1 MTFHTCFRASKSTAR
16 HLNMWYYNHRCVR
29 ASGMPEYC
37 LVMQLHSIMV
47 MWYSCSIHLVVCI
60 TGSVERDNPDSHL
73 EFQTVTGLRVLHE
86 GACLWSC
93 VFRWVW
99 SAGRWAWLRPAGTPA
114 VPARPCETLW
124 RVCVDTASHTSWWA
138 PSERL
143 REEISDR
150 DEQLTFWVNYA

>member
-60 TGSVERDNPDSHL
+60 TSSVERDNPDSHL

-99 SAGRWAWLRPAGTPA
+99 SAGQVGVAQACRYSGCTRATLRNSLACVRGHCISHQLMGTIWAPAGRDF
-114 VPARPCETLW
+114 RP
-124 RVCVDTASHTSWWA
+124 WWTINI
-138 PSERL
+138 L
-143 REEISDR
+143 G
-150 DEQLTFWVNYA
+150 

>member
-60 TGSVERDNPDSHL
+60 TGSGGTWQSRFTPRIPNSYWA
-73 EFQTVTGLRVLHE
+73 GVLHE

-93 VFRWVW
+93 VFRWCGQRGG
-99 SAGRWAWLRPAGTPA
+99 GRGSGLQVLRLYPRDLAKLFGVCAWTLHLTPA
-114 VPARPCETLW
+114 DGHHLSACGKRFQTVM
-124 RVCVDTASHTSWWA
+124 
-138 PSERL
+138 
-143 REEISDR
+143 
-150 DEQLTFWVNYA
+150 NN